1 MKITTYILALLMVFH
16 ALVSCEKNFDEINT
30 NTVDPTSE
38 SVDPVF
44 VLNNAIL
51 GLSFPNGANII
62 YDSGIVQQIISP
74 NSGVITGA
82 NYNQDNRN
90 STMEQWNDYY
100 ENVIKHT
107 GDVINQI
114 QEVPERSNLLN
125 ITRIIEAYAFMVL
138 TDTYG
143 HIPYFEA
150 GKGFSDQIVL
160 PVYDSQEAIYMDLIN
175 ELREAVSAL
184 NDSGDAVGEIMY
196 GGDLDKWRKL
206 GNSLLLRIGMRISN
220 VDNAMGQQIVQ
231 EAFAAG
237 LLGSNDD
244 NFVVRHDNN
253 FTNPYGGI
261 FNGTEANNFYLVDS
275 FVDYLSNTNDPRL
288 RSMAIRYIGATS
300 GPEQTLDIASKD
312 PGDQIGMPMGHDNG
326 SIGAVATDMGLAS
339 FYDFTQLDRFTYGA
353 INAPMFL
360 LTYAQTQLALAE
372 AAANGWISGNANEYY
387 EEGVRAHMEQLAA
400 YGEDAAIPADQID
413 AYLAENPFDA
423 ANAVEQI
430 NNQYWVASLLNG
442 PEAWANFRRSGF
454 PDLPPNP
461 FPGQDISGDFINRL
475 TYPSSEIAVNK
486 ANLDAAVS
494 SMGPD
499 NLDTRVWWD
508 N

>member
-160 PVYDSQEAIYMDLIN
+160 PVYYSQEAINMDLIN
-175 ELREAVSAL
+175 E
-184 NDSGDAVGEIMY
+184 
-196 GGDLDKWRKL
+196 
-206 GNSLLLRIGMRISN
+206 
-220 VDNAMGQQIVQ
+220 
-231 EAFAAG
+231 
-237 LLGSNDD
+237 
-244 NFVVRHDNN
+244 
-253 FTNPYGGI
+253 
-261 FNGTEANNFYLVDS
+261 
-275 FVDYLSNTNDPRL
+275 
-288 RSMAIRYIGATS
+288 IR
-300 GPEQTLDIASKD
+300 
-312 PGDQIGMPMGHDNG
+312 
-326 SIGAVATDMGLAS
+326 
-339 FYDFTQLDRFTYGA
+339 
-353 INAPMFL
+353 
-360 LTYAQTQLALAE
+360 
-372 AAANGWISGNANEYY
+372 
-387 EEGVRAHMEQLAA
+387 
-400 YGEDAAIPADQID
+400 
-413 AYLAENPFDA
+413 
-423 ANAVEQI
+423 
-430 NNQYWVASLLNG
+430 
-442 PEAWANFRRSGF
+442 
-454 PDLPPNP
+454 
-461 FPGQDISGDFINRL
+461 
-475 TYPSSEIAVNK
+475 
-486 ANLDAAVS
+486 
-494 SMGPD
+494 
-499 NLDTRVWWD
+499 
-508 N
+508 